1 MWGGYEECVK
11 YTKKMYGWYKK
22 CERGMKEYDKSTKN
36 VRNMT
41 KTWEWYKKYEKVQKK
56 MKITWKMWGGYEK
69 AKRFMFFFLKCEFG
83 VIFLFNSKF

>member
-56 MKITWKMWGGYEK
+56 NENNMEDVRRVWKSKEIYV
-69 AKRFMFFFLKCEFG
+69 FF
-83 VIFLFNSKF
+83 S

>member
-69 AKRFMFFFLKCEFG
+69 AKRFMFFFF
-83 VIFLFNSKF
+83 S